1 MATIL
6 IVDDLASNRRALA
19 ALLGSGGHR
28 LLEAANGQAGLAVV
42 RADRPDL
49 VITDVLMPVV
59 DGYEFVRQLRLD
71 PMTRAIPVL
80 FYTAPY
86 GEREARALAKASGV
100 PYVLTKPP
108 KPDEVLKI
116 IERVLAGAA
125 AAGLATDFADGDS
138 AVDREQLELLGDQL
152 SKTAEDLRIANA
164 RLRALINIGLDFA
177 SQRDSKRRLQRLCVA
192 VHDLFGASYVT
203 IGILGRD
210 DRRVRHVVSSGV
222 EGEPWI
228 KEGDALTGV
237 FETVILECRAARGT
251 VTASDA
257 DRRLFGDGHPDVQEF
272 LIAPITSP
280 AHVYGWICLVCN
292 EGVVYTG
299 EEQQQLLALAGH
311 VGRLYE
317 LEHETAERLHAER
330 ALRDSERLN
339 RNLLEHLPHR
349 ILVKDRQSIVRFC
362 NANYA
367 GDLGLRVD
375 EIVGKDA
382 TAFYPPELAE
392 AYDANDRQVMES
404 GAPQSLEEPYLI
416 NNEKRWVR
424 TTKVPYRDEQGV
436 ITGVLAVFEDIT
448 EHQLMEQ
455 QFQQAQKMEAV
466 GRLAGGIA
474 HDFNNLLT
482 AILGYCALLLED
494 LPDDDRHCRD
504 VTEIQK
510 AGLRA
515 ADLTRQL
522 LAFSRKE
529 IIAPTTL
536 DLNVVVAEMRV
547 MLDRLIREDVKIM
560 IGLRPN
566 LALITADRGQVEQIV
581 INLAVNA
588 RDAMPKGG
596 TLTIET
602 ANVDLDEHYALAHPA
617 VTPGP
622 HVCLAITDTGGGMT
636 PEVRARIFEPF
647 FTTKTRG
654 RGTGLG
660 LASVQGTVARSG
672 GSIAVYSEPGRG
684 SAFKVY
690 FPRADA
696 TALAP
701 QPTPAVAT
709 KLSGTEVVVVVE
721 DADELRSL
729 IGLLLKRQGYT
740 VLAAANADQAK
751 ALFSEHAAID
761 LLLTDVV
768 MPGASGPE
776 LTRELIADRP
786 ALKVIYMSGYTED
799 TIVHHGVLLPGIA
812 FLSKPFTA
820 ETLGRKVRAVLDE

>member
-19 ALLGSGGHR
+19 ALLDSGGHR
-28 LLEAANGQAGLAVV
+28 LLEAANGQAGLAAV

-71 PMTRAIPVL
+71 PVTSAIPVL

-86 GEREARALAKASGV
+86 GEREARALASASGV

-108 KPDEVLKI
+108 KPEQVLKI
-116 IERVLAGAA
+116 IQQVLAGTE
-125 AAGLATDFADGDS
+125 AGLAADFAEADS

-152 SKTAEDLRIANA
+152 SKTVDDLRVANA

-177 SQRDSKRRLQRLCVA
+177 SQRDSTRRLQRLCVA
-192 VHDLFGASYVT
+192 AHDLFGSSYVT
-203 IGILGRD
+203 VGILGRD
-210 DRRVRHVVSSGV
+210 DRRVRRLVSSGV

-228 KEGDALTGV
+228 KQGDALTGI
-237 FETVILECRAARGT
+237 FETVISECRAARGT
-251 VTASDA
+251 VTTSEGDGQ
-257 DRRLFGDGHPDVQEF
+257 LFGTGHPEVHDY

-280 AHVYGWICLVCN
+280 AHVYGWMCLVCN
-292 EGVVYTG
+292 EGVAFTG

-317 LEHETAERLHAER
+317 LEHETAERLQAES

-349 ILVKDRQSIVRFC
+349 ILVKDRQSVVRFC
-362 NANYA
+362 NSNYA
-367 GDLGLRVD
+367 RDLGLRVD
-375 EIVGKDA
+375 EVVGKDA
-382 TAFYPPELAE
+382 TALYSADLAE
-392 AYDANDRQVMES
+392 SNKASDRQVMES
-404 GAPQSLEEPYLI
+404 GKLQSLEEPYLI
-416 NNEKRWVR
+416 NGEKRWVR

-436 ITGVLAVFEDIT
+436 VTGVLAVFEDIT
-448 EHQLMEQ
+448 ERQLMEQ
-455 QFQQAQKMEAV
+455 QFQQAQRMEAV

-482 AILGYCALLLED
+482 AILGYCGLLLDD
-494 LPDDDRHCRD
+494 LPADDRHCRD
-504 VTEIQK
+504 IGEIQK
-510 AGLRA
+510 AGVRA
-515 ADLTRQL
+515 AELTRQL

-529 IIAPTTL
+529 IITPTTL

-560 IGLRPN
+560 VGLRPN
-566 LALITADRGQVEQIV
+566 LALVTADRGQVEQIV

-602 ANVDLDEHYALAHPA
+602 ANVDLDEHYAQAHPA

-622 HVCLAITDTGGGMT
+622 HVCLSVTDTGGGMT

-672 GSIAVYSEPGRG
+672 GSIAVYSEPGKG

-696 TALAP
+696 NGLVP

-709 KLSGTEVVVVVE
+709 KLAGTETVVVVE

-740 VLAAANADQAK
+740 VLAAANADEAK
-751 ALFSEHAAID
+751 ALFSEHATID

-786 ALKVIYMSGYTED
+786 ALKVVYMSGYTED

-820 ETLGRKVRAVLDE
+820 ETLGRKIRSVLDQ